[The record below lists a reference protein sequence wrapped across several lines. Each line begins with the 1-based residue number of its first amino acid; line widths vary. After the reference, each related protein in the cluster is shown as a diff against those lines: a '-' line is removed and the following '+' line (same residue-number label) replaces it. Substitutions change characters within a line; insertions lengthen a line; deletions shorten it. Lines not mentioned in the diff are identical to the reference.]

1 MKSRESELIFLYL
14 FFDLILLNLS
24 IFLIGLNTSLFTGL
38 GTHDVRLYYFHG
50 NLSWVITYFILT
62 KKNLYLR
69 DGYLNRFRNI
79 TNRIFNFTV
88 VALIIAYF
96 FMNRATYS
104 RVFLFEYTA
113 LFYAFKV
120 VFYYFLYLYLKN
132 QREKGIHV
140 NRAII
145 VGWNETGQLLHKLI
159 DFNPMLGYKFLG
171 FVDDNNP
178 VDTDILGKTDELE
191 RIIKEHHVEMVFV
204 TISIFNESTKT
215 KEFLRLCSKTG
226 TRLRFVPD
234 NQHWFKNRTNMD
246 SIGELVLINPQEIP
260 LDDYESYLM
269 KRLFDIVFSLFV
281 IVFIMSWLLP
291 IVAILIKLNSRGP
304 VFFIQK
310 RTGINNRSFNCLKF
324 RSMKVNNEADVK
336 QATDGDD
343 RITTLGNFLRK
354 SNIDELPQF
363 FNVLV
368 GQMSVVGP
376 RPHML
381 KHTDQ
386 YSKLIESYLVR
397 HYIKP
402 GITGYAQVTGY
413 RGETDELWKMEKRVE
428 YDMIY
433 LEKWNFW
440 WDIKII
446 GLTFID
452 VIPSRSLKRKI
463 SK

>member
-1 MKSRESELIFLYL
+1 
-14 FFDLILLNLS
+14 
-24 IFLIGLNTSLFTGL
+24 
-38 GTHDVRLYYFHG
+38 
-50 NLSWVITYFILT
+50 
-62 KKNLYLR
+62 
-69 DGYLNRFRNI
+69 
-79 TNRIFNFTV
+79 
-88 VALIIAYF
+88 
-96 FMNRATYS
+96 
-104 RVFLFEYTA
+104 
-113 LFYAFKV
+113 
-120 VFYYFLYLYLKN
+120 
-132 QREKGIHV
+132 
-140 NRAII
+140 
-145 VGWNETGQLLHKLI
+145 
-159 DFNPMLGYKFLG
+159 
-171 FVDDNNP
+171 
-178 VDTDILGKTDELE
+178 
-191 RIIKEHHVEMVFV
+191 
-204 TISIFNESTKT
+204 
-215 KEFLRLCSKTG
+215 
-226 TRLRFVPD
+226 
-234 NQHWFKNRTNMD
+234 MD

-452 VIPSRSLKRKI
+452 VIPSRSLKRKM